1 MRIANTK
8 FTIQNLA
15 RYFSCVLLTACYAL
29 LTPSPLRADLRD
41 YLLMYKPYAIPKG
54 EIEIELW
61 TDIRSPE
68 VGDNYL
74 WHQTEVEYGFR
85 PNHTMAFYSVF
96 QEGLGFTGVKWANRF
111 YLGTYLDQWPVDLG
125 TYVEL
130 VKANDSKMPDELE
143 VKLLANKK
151 LGDIDITANPILE
164 LENETEI
171 KNGQKEKEW
180 ELEGSLRIGF
190 TYPLNKLLLAENDM
204 RGSKFALE
212 LALGENVYLVP
223 QVNLTLAPYIR
234 LNIGPAIGL
243 SSGADDLQI
252 KSIFEVEF

>member
-1 MRIANTK
+1 MQSSKTIVVFKRIIL
-8 FTIQNLA
+8 FL
-15 RYFSCVLLTACYAL
+15 L
-29 LTPSPLRADLRD
+29 LTPYSLLLTPLHADLRD
-41 YLLMYKPYAIPKG
+41 YLLLYKPYAIPKG
-54 EIEIELW
+54 EIELELW

-68 VGDNYL
+68 VGNNYI

-96 QEGLGFTGVKWANRF
+96 QEGLGVTGIKWANRF
-111 YLGTYLDQWPVDLG
+111 YLGTYLDRWPVDLG
-125 TYVEL
+125 AYVEL

-143 VKLLANKK
+143 FKLLANKRF
-151 LGDIDITANPILE
+151 GDFDLTANPILA

-171 KNGQKEKEW
+171 KNGKREKDW
-180 ELEGSLRIGF
+180 ELEGSLRVGF
-190 TYPLNKLLLAENDM
+190 TYPLKKLLLAEDM
-204 RGSKFALE
+204 RNSKFALE
-212 LALGENVYLVP
+212 MALGEEVYLVP

-252 KSIFEVEF
+252 KSILEVEF